1 MHSIVPTLSLHL
13 IGNVRWRSRMKRQV
27 PLSLMSAFLVA
38 VTAITMAT
46 PVAAATVKRDLVWG
60 SGTRSALDPNS
71 TAPSFE
77 LNASS
82 NPDGSDPIGT
92 FNFKTLTSAWSSQ
105 ITCLNV
111 KGSTAT
117 MVGRI
122 ATATG
127 GFDGSQGSYFVQ
139 VVQDLGSAT
148 KRHPSPDLMSAVSW
162 DTEAGWNA
170 SGYTLAQLCSDPIGI
185 GALPSGWD
193 YMVSGNLTVIDR

>member
-1 MHSIVPTLSLHL
+1 MKPGLVHETIPSL
-13 IGNVRWRSRMKRQV
+13 GRRV
-27 PLSLMSAFLVA
+27 SAALLGGLLVLTA
-38 VTAITMAT
+38 VA
-46 PVAAATVKRDLVWG
+46 PVAASTVKRDMVWG
-60 SGTRSALDPNS
+60 SGTRSAIDPNS

-82 NPDGSDPIGT
+82 NPDGTNPTGT
-92 FNFKTLTSAWSSQ
+92 FNFKTLASAWSSQ

-170 SGYTLAQLCSDPIGI
+170 QGFTLAQLCSDPIGL

-193 YMVSGNLTVIDR
+193 YMVSGDLTVIDR

>member
-1 MHSIVPTLSLHL
+1 MTRNTGRLAAGTLGCL
-13 IGNVRWRSRMKRQV
+13 
-27 PLSLMSAFLVA
+27 LVVA
-38 VTAITMAT
+38 LAA

-92 FNFKTLTSAWSSQ
+92 FNFKTLASAWSSQ

-139 VVQDLGSAT
+139 VVQDLGSPT

-170 SGYTLAQLCSDPIGI
+170 NGYTLAQLCVDPIGI